1 MNPRSL
7 IQLSKTLPVKLL
19 YFSMLVKH
27 ALTSSGKKKKRK
39 KKKEKEEHHFPS
51 NGKWGK
57 LYRAKN

>member
-1 MNPRSL
+1 
-7 IQLSKTLPVKLL
+7 
-19 YFSMLVKH
+19 MLVKH